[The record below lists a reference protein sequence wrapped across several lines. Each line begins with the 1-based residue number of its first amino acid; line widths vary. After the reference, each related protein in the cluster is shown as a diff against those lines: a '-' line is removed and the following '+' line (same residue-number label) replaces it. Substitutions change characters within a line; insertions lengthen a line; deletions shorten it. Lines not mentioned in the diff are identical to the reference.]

1 MAANA
6 TTKIQVNYGKD
17 GLLVNIY
24 ADNAKELEEL
34 LTTVQDTASLLESVG
49 TSIGRGNP
57 QSSNSNTSSA
67 ITYAK
72 KALGGTT
79 VVSDE
84 NGGEQMT
91 DKYGCVWTY
100 GRSDAPDCINGKM
113 VHKTGVKKDG
123 SPFWGWYD
131 PAAGPKPVRMAPGY
145 TKVDSIHPDSPS
157 RYKK

>member
-17 GLLVNIY
+17 GSLINIY

-34 LTTVQDTASLLESVG
+34 LAAVQDTATLIESVG
-49 TSIGRGNP
+49 ASLGRVNVAP
-57 QSSNSNTSSA
+57 SNSNA
-67 ITYAK
+67 ISYAK
-72 KALGGTT
+72 KALGAS
-79 VVSDE
+79 VVASDE